1 MKLLSLPS
9 DTNIPFMR
17 WRVPAV
23 GISLLLCVASIALFL
38 IFGMNYGIDFRGGSV
53 VELRFEE
60 PVDIGALRSD
70 IGDLNLG
77 EVQIVEFGQ
86 PTDVMIRVAEQP
98 GGEEAQQRVVILL
111 REMFGAEAEFR
122 RVEVVGPRVSG
133 ELARAGA
140 IAVVAALLAIMAYI
154 WLRFE
159 WHFAV
164 GAVLTTLHDVIL
176 TIGLY
181 SATQIDFNLTSIAA
195 VLTIVGY
202 SLNDTVVV
210 YDRVRENL
218 RRFKRMSMPE
228 LLNLS
233 INQMLS
239 RTSDDVDHHGAG
251 AGRAVHL
258 RRRGHP
264 LVHVRDDLGRRGRH
278 VLVDLH
284 RRAAP
289 HHAEPAA
296 EPHQQ
301 RRRRRHGRGDR
312 TGAGGLLMAGLVI
325 REAHFPGRAPID
337 AYGNGGFRFADMS
350 HKGSILCVPS
360 GIYGWDP
367 VGVDDI
373 TPDAVARVIAEK
385 GEIDV
390 LLVGVGTMPV
400 PLMDETAA
408 ALRKAG
414 VRFDTMN
421 TGAAVRTYN
430 VMIAEERRVAAGFI
444 VV

>member
-1 MKLLSLPS
+1 MKLISLPS
-9 DTNIPFMR
+9 DTSIPFMR

-23 GISLLLCVASIALFL
+23 ATSLVLCIASIALFL
-38 IFGMNYGIDFRGGSV
+38 TFGMNYGIDFRGGSV

-60 PVDIGALRSD
+60 PRDIGELRSE
-70 IGDLNLG
+70 IGSLNFG
-77 EVQIVEFGQ
+77 DVQIVEFGQ

-111 REMFGAEAEFR
+111 REMFGEVAQFR

-140 IAVVAALLAIMAYI
+140 IAVVAALFAIMAYI

-218 RRFKRMSMPE
+218 RRYKRMSMPE

-239 RTSDDVDHHGAG
+239 RTLMTSITT
-251 AGRAVHL
+251 
-258 RRRGHP
+258 
-264 LVHVRDDLGRRGRH
+264 
-278 VLVDLH
+278 VLALIALFIFGGEVI
-284 RRAAP
+284 RSFTFAMIWGVVVGTFSSIFIAAP
-289 HHAEPAA
+289 LLITLNLRSGRTGGGDAAADAVAEEPAA
-296 EPHQQ
+296 
-301 RRRRRHGRGDR
+301 
-312 TGAGGLLMAGLVI
+312 
-325 REAHFPGRAPID
+325 
-337 AYGNGGFRFADMS
+337 S
-350 HKGSILCVPS
+350 
-360 GIYGWDP
+360 
-367 VGVDDI
+367 
-373 TPDAVARVIAEK
+373 
-385 GEIDV
+385 
-390 LLVGVGTMPV
+390 
-400 PLMDETAA
+400 
-408 ALRKAG
+408 
-414 VRFDTMN
+414 
-421 TGAAVRTYN
+421 
-430 VMIAEERRVAAGFI
+430 
-444 VV
+444 